1 MSEPTTRA
9 EIVKAN
15 YARGK
20 SNMVRKLFAL
30 GYSMQWDVAR
40 NPEERKLTR
49 SELVK
54 KHLNQFFL
62 TNEHS
67 PVHEPIDK
75 MTYKQ
80 LTVAITVLEKV
91 KSNFISKI

>member
-1 MSEPTTRA
+1 MNDQLSRA

-15 YARGK
+15 YAQGK

-30 GYSMQWDVAR
+30 GYGMQWDAVR
-40 NPEERKLTR
+40 NPEERKLSR
-49 SELVK
+49 SQRVK
-54 KHLNQFFL
+54 KHLNEWFL

-67 PVHEPIDK
+67 PVKEPIDM

-80 LTVAITVLEKV
+80 LTVAVTVLENV
-91 KSNFISKI
+91 KANFISKL